1 MKFDVS
7 KESNAENYVTF
18 TSHLS
23 ILSKANYKNYETIKQ
38 YIIGRQVYENNVL
51 GERKNS
57 FFMNYKNRRAVS
69 GFLSSIYGDDVI

>member
-23 ILSKANYKNYETIKQ
+23 ILSKANYKIMKQ
-38 YIIGRQVYENNVL
+38 
-51 GERKNS
+51 
-57 FFMNYKNRRAVS
+57 
-69 GFLSSIYGDDVI
+69 